1 MKITESKLRSIIR
14 SVIRESSQEELE
26 HLDVSG
32 NGYIP
37 NVKKIG
43 SAYFRHL
50 HVEHGEMSPQEWAD
64 ANLHMSKYKDVKMR
78 QSVLDMLEEA
88 RKSADAIHY
97 SR

>member
-26 HLDVSG
+26 HYDPSG

-43 SAYFRHL
+43 NAYFRHL

-64 ANLHMSKYKDVKMR
+64 ANLNMSSYRDNKMR

-88 RKSADAIHY
+88 RKSADALHY